1 MITTVSLVDILGI
14 VFLTNGAEKLNICTE
29 NLKSR
34 TLILTIY
41 SVQKLTS
48 KWNIDINVK
57 AYTSGMPDHF
67 TCLLRNL
74 YADQEATIRTK
85 LQTNDWFRI
94 GKGVRQGCILS
105 PLTSVQST
113 SCEMLGWM
121 NLKLESRLPGEVSA
135 ASDMQMIPP

>member
-1 MITTVSLVDILGI
+1 
-14 VFLTNGAEKLNICTE
+14 
-29 NLKSR
+29 
-34 TLILTIY
+34 
-41 SVQKLTS
+41 
-48 KWNIDINVK
+48 
-57 AYTSGMPDHF
+57 MPDHF